1 MTEARFTIEFDH
13 CLDKK
18 VKEISVLEMLDT
30 EVTGMKTINFSC
42 RKFMKPS

>member
-1 MTEARFTIEFDH
+1 MTETKFTIEFDY

-42 RKFMKPS
+42 RKFMKS